1 VVNLY
6 ENKYTR
12 QNILLWDNSI
22 DFNILKTFN
31 MFSQIINIG
40 FFKYMFRM
48 YFLNVIYNVNI
59 TDIVN
64 IIFFFV
70 NINKS
75 S

>member
-64 IIFFFV
+64 IIFFL
-70 NINKS
+70 
-75 S
+75 

>member
-1 VVNLY
+1 MVNLY

-64 IIFFFV
+64 IIFFL
-70 NINKS
+70 
-75 S
+75 